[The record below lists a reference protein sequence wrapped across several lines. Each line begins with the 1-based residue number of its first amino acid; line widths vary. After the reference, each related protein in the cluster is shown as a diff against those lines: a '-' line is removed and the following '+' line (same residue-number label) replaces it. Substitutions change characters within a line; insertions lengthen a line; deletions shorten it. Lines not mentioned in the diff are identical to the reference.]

1 MTSGMKV
8 SSGRWISG
16 RLSHIGGTRS
26 TLTGSIIAI
35 AGVTCAVAVMLLT
48 LGIALGFKH
57 DIKAKLSGFE
67 AQINITPAYSYMTG
81 RTDSTITCDAALR
94 RTIDSIM
101 PHSSTTLA
109 YRQPAI
115 LKTTDDFAAIIIYG
129 YDDAHDTTFERKN
142 IIKGVMPTYIKGTTT
157 DNHIVISS
165 YTASRLHLD
174 IGDKI
179 TACFFINRAIKAR
192 PMKIAAIY
200 NSGFSEYDHT
210 VAYGSLRML
219 QKLNKVSENTGNII
233 EINGLS
239 QKTVSNK
246 AQALQQ
252 ALIDHAQNLGMPEV
266 PIVDNITHTGAIY
279 LNWLELLDTN
289 VIVIFILMCCVGSLT
304 LISSLFII
312 ILDKIQAIGILRSIG
327 ATRRYVDAIF
337 VRICM
342 RLVGWGIIIGNLV
355 GLGFGYVQERWHIIG
370 LDPEMYYLD
379 KVPYTF
385 DWAGILMINV
395 GVAILAWCVLILP
408 AKVAGRISPAKT
420 LRYE

>member
-1 MTSGMKV
+1 MKA

-26 TLTGSIIAI
+26 ARTGSIIAI
-35 AGVTCAVAVMLLT
+35 AGAACAVAVMLLT

-67 AQINITPAYSYMTG
+67 AQINITPAYSYITG
-81 RTDSTITCDAALR
+81 RTDSTITLDAALHR
-94 RTIDSIM
+94 VIDSIM
-101 PHSSTTLA
+101 PRTTTTLA

-115 LKTTDDFAAIIIYG
+115 LKPADDFAAIIIYG
-129 YDDAHDTTFERKN
+129 YDDGHNPSFEQKN
-142 IIKGVMPTYIKGTTT
+142 IVRGVLPAYSKDRAT

-165 YTASRLHLD
+165 ITASRLHLD
-174 IGDKI
+174 VGDKI
-179 TACFFINRAIKAR
+179 TACFFINGAIKAR
-192 PMKIAAIY
+192 PLKIAAIY
-200 NSGFSEYDHT
+200 NSGFGEYDRT
-210 VAYGSLRML
+210 IAYGSLRML
-219 QKLNKVSENTGNII
+219 QRLNKVNENTGNII
-233 EINGLS
+233 EINGLPQGTIS
-239 QKTVSNK
+239 SK

-252 ALIDHAQNLGMPEV
+252 ALINNAQQIGMPEV
-266 PIVDNITHTGAIY
+266 PIVDNISHTGAIY
-279 LNWLELLDTN
+279 LNWLDLLDTN

-327 ATRRYVDAIF
+327 ATRGYIDAVF

-342 RLVGWGIIIGNLV
+342 RLVGWGILIGNAI
-355 GLGFGYVQERWHIIG
+355 GLGFGYVQIHWHPIG

-379 KVPYTF
+379 KVPYAF
-385 DWAGILMINV
+385 DWTGILMVNI
-395 GVAILAWCVLILP
+395 GIAILAWCVLILP

>member
-1 MTSGMKV
+1 MKA

-16 RLSHIGGTRS
+16 RMSHVGGTRS
-26 TLTGSIIAI
+26 ARTGSIIAI
-35 AGVTCAVAVMLLT
+35 AGVACAVAVMLLT
-48 LGIALGFKH
+48 LGISLGFKH

-67 AQINITPAYSYMTG
+67 SQIDITPAYSYMTG
-81 RTDSTITCDAALR
+81 RTDSTITYDAALR

-115 LKTTDDFAAIIIYG
+115 LKPADDFAAIIIYG

-142 IIKGVMPTYIKGTTT
+142 IIKGVMPTYTKDSAT

-165 YTASRLHLD
+165 YTASRLHLEV
-174 IGDKI
+174 GDKI
-179 TACFFINRAIKAR
+179 TACFFINGAIKAR
-192 PMKIAAIY
+192 PMKVAAIY
-200 NSGFSEYDHT
+200 NSGFGEYDHT

-219 QKLNKVSENTGNII
+219 QRLNKVSENTGNII
-233 EINGLS
+233 EINGLP
-239 QKTVSNK
+239 QEGVSAK

-252 ALIDHAQNLGMPEV
+252 ALIDRAQNLGMPEV

-279 LNWLELLDTN
+279 LNWLDLLDTN
-289 VIVIFILMCCVGSLT
+289 VIVIFVLMCCVGSLT

-327 ATRRYVDAIF
+327 ATRGYVDTIF

-342 RLVGWGIIIGNLV
+342 RLVGWGIIIGNV
-355 GLGFGYVQERWHIIG
+355 IGLGFGYIQECWHPIG

-379 KVPYTF
+379 KVPYSF
-385 DWAGILMINV
+385 DWIGILMINI

>member
-1 MTSGMKV
+1 MT
-8 SSGRWISG
+8 SSGRWISN
-16 RLSHIGGTRS
+16 RLSHISGTRS
-26 TLTGSIIAI
+26 ARTGSIIAI
-35 AGVTCAVAVMLLT
+35 AGVACAIAVMLLT

-67 AQINITPAYSYMTG
+67 SQINITPSYSYLTG
-81 RTDSTITCDAALR
+81 RTDSTIRLDAALH

-101 PHSSTTLA
+101 PHANISLA

-115 LKTTDDFAAIIIYG
+115 LKPTDDFAAIIIYG
-129 YDDAHDTTFERKN
+129 YDHAHNISFEEKN
-142 IIKGVMPTYIKGTTT
+142 IIKGVMPDYAT
-157 DNHIVISS
+157 DRSVDDHIVISS
-165 YTASRLHLD
+165 YIASRLRLD
-174 IGDKI
+174 VGDKI
-179 TACFFINRAIKAR
+179 MACFFINGAIKAR
-192 PMKIAAIY
+192 PMKIAAIF
-200 NSGFSEYDHT
+200 NSGFGEYDHT

-219 QKLNKVSENTGNII
+219 QRLNKVSESTGNTI
-233 EINGLS
+233 EINGLP
-239 QKTVSNK
+239 QEIVPAK

-252 ALIDHAQNLGMPEV
+252 ALIDRAQQLGKAEV

-289 VIVIFILMCCVGSLT
+289 VIVIFILMWCVGSLT

-312 ILDKIQAIGILRSIG
+312 ILDKIRAIGLLRAIG
-327 ATRRYVDAIF
+327 ATRGYVDAIF

-342 RLVGWGIIIGNLV
+342 RLVGWGIIIGNV
-355 GLGFGYVQERWHIIG
+355 IGLGFGYIQMCWHPIG

-379 KVPYTF
+379 KVPYAF
-385 DWAGILMINV
+385 DWVGVIMINV

>member
-1 MTSGMKV
+1 MA
-8 SSGRWISG
+8 SSGRWISN
-16 RLSHIGGTRS
+16 RLSHISGTRS
-26 TLTGSIIAI
+26 ARTGSIIAI
-35 AGVTCAVAVMLLT
+35 AGVACAVAVMLLT

-67 AQINITPAYSYMTG
+67 SQINITPSYSYLTG
-81 RTDSTITCDAALR
+81 RTDSTIRLDAALH

-101 PHSSTTLA
+101 PHANISLA

-115 LKTTDDFAAIIIYG
+115 LKPTDDFAAIIIYG
-129 YDDAHDTTFERKN
+129 YDHAHNISFEKKN
-142 IIKGVMPTYIKGTTT
+142 IIKGVMPDYAT
-157 DNHIVISS
+157 DRSVDDHIVISS
-165 YTASRLHLD
+165 YIASRLRLD
-174 IGDKI
+174 VGDKI
-179 TACFFINRAIKAR
+179 TACFFINGAIKAR
-192 PMKIAAIY
+192 PMKIAAIF
-200 NSGFSEYDHT
+200 NSGFGEYDHM

-219 QKLNKVSENTGNII
+219 QRLNKVNESTGNTI
-233 EINGLS
+233 EINGLP
-239 QKTVSNK
+239 QEIVPAK

-252 ALIDHAQNLGMPEV
+252 ALIDRAQQLGKAEV

-289 VIVIFILMCCVGSLT
+289 VIVIFILMWCVGSLT

-312 ILDKIQAIGILRSIG
+312 ILDKIRAIGLLRAIG
-327 ATRRYVDAIF
+327 ATRGYVDAIF

-342 RLVGWGIIIGNLV
+342 RLVGWGIIIGNV
-355 GLGFGYVQERWHIIG
+355 IGLGFGYIQMCWHPIG

-379 KVPYTF
+379 KVPYAF
-385 DWAGILMINV
+385 DWVGVIMINV